1 MSKYLI
7 KYLRWNRNN
16 KIVLLYPNGP
26 SGSNVYSWEDF
37 GYLSSFLWNFRKDRV
52 KSYQIVD
59 SINKYMKYTNWKEV
73 KKEIL

>member
-7 KYLRWNRNN
+7 NYLRWNRNN
-16 KIVLLYPNGP
+16 KIVLLYPNSP

-59 SINKYMKYTNWKEV
+59 SINKYMKDTN
-73 KKEIL
+73 